1 MQNKQLNL
9 QANLDDPDTF
19 YAELIAL
26 QNDLDDEAAASLY
39 SKLVLILAN
48 HIGDMEIL
56 REAFAIAKNNTAS

>member
-1 MQNKQLNL
+1 MPNKQLNL